1 MPASIFLRPPERP
14 SGSPFRKVVVV
25 PVTLMLLAGWGCAG
39 AEGPPPPP
47 DPVAERAVF
56 WSSLQ
61 ALCDEAFQGTVVR
74 DTPSTP
80 DSPFQDATLVMHVR
94 ECTPDEIR
102 IPFHVGGD
110 RSRTWVLTRLDGGF
124 RLKHHHLHEDGAP
137 DEVHLYGGES
147 AADGTG
153 EWQEFPADP
162 FTAELI
168 PAAAG
173 NVWTVEVVPG
183 ELFAYALRREG
194 TERAFRVEFDLTRPV
209 PHPPA
214 PWGG

>member
-1 MPASIFLRPPERP
+1 MPTTTSLHPPERKGALP
-14 SGSPFRKVVVV
+14 GRGVLVI
-25 PVTLMLLAGWGCAG
+25 PVALALLVGLGCSRVEEA
-39 AEGPPPPP
+39 PPPP
-47 DPVAERAVF
+47 DPEAERAAF
-56 WSSLQ
+56 WTHLQ
-61 ALCDEAFQGTVVR
+61 TLCNRAFQGTVVR
-74 DTPSTP
+74 DTPPTP
-80 DSPFQDATLVMHVR
+80 DSPFRDADLVMHVR

-102 IPFHVGGD
+102 IPFHVGED
-110 RSRTWVLTRLDGGF
+110 RSRTWVLTRPGDGF

-137 DEVHLYGGES
+137 DEVHLYGGDT

-162 FTAELI
+162 FTADLI

-173 NVWTVEVVPG
+173 NVWTMEVVPG

-209 PHPPA
+209 EPPPP